1 MNALNYH
8 KAGRGLLLHQS
19 GDSLSFAAD
28 VETIEQKEQAMP
40 DAPLTLRDC
49 AEIALEF
56 LTLSAFCA
64 TLTVWLI
71 AL

>member
-19 GDSLSFAAD
+19 GDGFSFAHN
-28 VETIEQKEQAMP
+28 VEPIETGGQTMT
-40 DAPLTLRDC
+40 DAPLTLKDC

-56 LTLSAFCA
+56 FTLSAFCA
-64 TLTVWLI
+64 SLIVWLI